1 MSMARGAAE
10 NAVVLLKNLGYPTEA
25 YDLHLN
31 FPGGAPVDGPSA
43 GVAMAI
49 AMASALA
56 NVPVACDIAVTGEIS
71 ARGPGAAGGRRS
83 RKGAGGGEG
92 RLERLILPAAN
103 AAEALDA
110 PIRACPVS
118 NIKEVFALA
127 MGEAALDAPSQEMA
141 EPFFS
146 QAQVPAQ
153 KKIAAHAAEEGG
165 APSEGKED
173 GVPI

>member
-1 MSMARGAAE
+1 M
-10 NAVVLLKNLGYPTEA
+10 
-25 YDLHLN
+25 HLN

-71 ARGPGAAGGRRS
+71 AHGRVLPVGGVRAKARAAA
-83 RKGAGGGEG
+83 KAG
-92 RLERLILPAAN
+92 LERLILPAAN

-146 QAQVPAQ
+146 QARVPAQ
-153 KKIAAHAAEEGG
+153 KKIAAHAAEEGS

>member
-1 MSMARGAAE
+1 
-10 NAVVLLKNLGYPTEA
+10 
-25 YDLHLN
+25 
-31 FPGGAPVDGPSA
+31 
-43 GVAMAI
+43 MAI

-71 ARGPGAAGGRRS
+71 ARGRVLPVGGVRAKARAAA
-83 RKGAGGGEG
+83 KAG
-92 RLERLILPAAN
+92 LERLILPAAN

-146 QAQVPAQ
+146 QARVPAQ

>member
-71 ARGPGAAGGRRS
+71 ARGRCCRWAAFAQRRGRRRRPAGAPHSACGQRGGR
-83 RKGAGGGEG
+83 
-92 RLERLILPAAN
+92 P
-103 AAEALDA
+103 LDA

-141 EPFFS
+141 EPFFRKRGFRRR
-146 QAQVPAQ
+146 
-153 KKIAAHAAEEGG
+153 KKSPPTPRRKAARRRK
-165 APSEGKED
+165 GKED

>member
-1 MSMARGAAE
+1 MCRSPAISPSQGKFPRADGCCRWAAFARAA
-10 NAVVLLKNLGYPTEA
+10 AK
-25 YDLHLN
+25 
-31 FPGGAPVDGPSA
+31 A
-43 GVAMAI
+43 G
-49 AMASALA
+49 L
-56 NVPVACDIAVTGEIS
+56 
-71 ARGPGAAGGRRS
+71 
-83 RKGAGGGEG
+83 EG
-92 RLERLILPAAN
+92 LILPAAN

-146 QAQVPAQ
+146 QARVPAQ
-153 KKIAAHAAEEGG
+153 KKIAAHAAEEGS